1 MGPSIRFT
9 NNSILLRGI
18 YERPNI
24 PPGYRGV
31 VQGNNVAALLGMIIL
46 ETMDVYNLKHGK
58 LIGYA
63 DDGVLF
69 GDSEDIVNEWKS
81 KRYPIITL
89 NYME

>member
-1 MGPSIRFT
+1 
-9 NNSILLRGI
+9 
-18 YERPNI
+18 
-24 PPGYRGV
+24 
-31 VQGNNVAALLGMIIL
+31 MIIL